1 VACASARKCP
11 PPAGVWV
18 RQDGFVVLVVI
29 TGPIASGK
37 STLGRAVAREFEAR
51 GARAAVID
59 LDLVYEMLDPARA
72 AKTDEAKWAQAR
84 RLSARLADA
93 LLAEGLEVIV
103 EGDFLT
109 PAARGQFVEV
119 LASRAYPRFVML
131 RLSFDLALRRAQL
144 DSTRGLSRDRAFLR
158 EHYET
163 TAAPVRDAPSTDL
176 VVDTGLLPISEAAH
190 AVAEWTAPS

>member
-1 VACASARKCP
+1 MSPEAVALA
-11 PPAGVWV
+11 

-37 STLGRAVAREFEAR
+37 STVGRAVAREFEAA
-51 GARAAVID
+51 GAKAAVID
-59 LDLVYEMLDPARA
+59 LDLVYEMLDPGRA

-109 PAARGQFVEV
+109 AAALGQFVEA
-119 LASRAYPRFVML
+119 LASRVQPRFVML
-131 RLSFDLALRRAQL
+131 RVSFDLALRRAQL
-144 DSTRGLSRDRAFLR
+144 DSTRGLSRDPTFLR
-158 EHYET
+158 KHYET
-163 TAAPVRDAPSTDL
+163 TAAAVRDAPSTDL
-176 VVDTGLLPISEAAH
+176 ALDTGALPISKAAH
-190 AVAEWTAPS
+190 AVAAWAAPR